1 MGVNGIIGREYEQKL
16 IQERC
21 ESSKAELIA
30 IYGRRRVGKTFLV
43 RKMFNDQFAF
53 SFIGMYEVERAV
65 QLEQFRMALEQ
76 YSKQAVPRLKTWFE
90 AFAALREYLSGISQQ
105 DPIVLFFDE
114 LPWMDTPKSN
124 FIAAF
129 SFFWNSWAS
138 MILNL
143 KLIVCGSSTTW
154 MLSKFIGDKG
164 GLYGRVTRQIYLSPF
179 SLGETEQFLNELKG
193 LKLTRQQVLDV
204 YMILGGIPYYL
215 DMLERGVPLDA
226 CIDRLLFSQD
236 APLRGEFGF
245 LFRSLFHDSKHYRKI
260 VEVLS
265 QKMKGMTRKEL
276 MDELK
281 LKSGGQLSEI
291 LENLQK
297 CDFIRKYATIG
308 KSERDALYQLTDL
321 YSLFYTRFVA
331 NNSGQDKSYWSNMRN
346 SGSRT
351 AWSGYAFEQVCFHHI
366 PQIKKAL
373 GISGVLANVYS
384 WSCRPFADATGA
396 EWRGGQ
402 IDMLIDRAD
411 GAINICEMKYAK
423 NEFVIDANYE
433 QRLRERMSS
442 FAVATKTKKALLH
455 TFITT
460 YGVKR
465 NTHSGWVNSEVKM
478 NDLFG

>member
-1 MGVNGIIGREYEQKL
+1 MGVNGIIGRAYEQKL

-138 MILNL
+138 MIPNL

-193 LKLTRQQVLDV
+193 LKLTRQQMLDV

-265 QKMKGMTRKEL
+265 QK
-276 MDELK
+276 
-281 LKSGGQLSEI
+281 
-291 LENLQK
+291 
-297 CDFIRKYATIG
+297 
-308 KSERDALYQLTDL
+308 
-321 YSLFYTRFVA
+321 
-331 NNSGQDKSYWSNMRN
+331 
-346 SGSRT
+346 
-351 AWSGYAFEQVCFHHI
+351 
-366 PQIKKAL
+366 
-373 GISGVLANVYS
+373 
-384 WSCRPFADATGA
+384 
-396 EWRGGQ
+396 
-402 IDMLIDRAD
+402 
-411 GAINICEMKYAK
+411 
-423 NEFVIDANYE
+423 
-433 QRLRERMSS
+433 
-442 FAVATKTKKALLH
+442 
-455 TFITT
+455 
-460 YGVKR
+460 
-465 NTHSGWVNSEVKM
+465 
-478 NDLFG
+478 